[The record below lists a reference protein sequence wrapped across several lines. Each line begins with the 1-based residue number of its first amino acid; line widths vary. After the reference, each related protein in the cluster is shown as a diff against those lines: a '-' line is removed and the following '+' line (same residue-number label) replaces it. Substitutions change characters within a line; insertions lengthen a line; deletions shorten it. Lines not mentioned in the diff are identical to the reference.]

1 MLSRVSSLLVL
12 AQTTIAYYDSSSCS
26 ENKTFSSPFSVGN
39 ASLSSLPTIFAPAAH
54 AQDNTILAQIRN
66 TLALY
71 PLCIDGKDFASLSLV
86 FTKDAVANYSE
97 PLNTLTSL
105 SDIQTV
111 LEASLAPVATQHQ
124 LGTQV
129 VELFGYCAARSL
141 TYFVANH
148 FGKGVYEGQVAYAYG
163 QYRDFWI
170 GTEAGWRIKER
181 TLAYMGPLIGNAS
194 IFAAQ

>member
-1 MLSRVSSLLVL
+1 MLSRLLSLLVL
-12 AQTTIAYYDSSSCS
+12 AQINIGLYTSAYCS
-26 ENKTFSSPFSVGN
+26 EKNTFSSPASFGN
-39 ASLSSLPTIFAPAAH
+39 ASFSSLQTTFAPATH
-54 AQDNTILAQIRN
+54 TQDPGILAQIRN

-71 PLCIDGKDFASLSLV
+71 PVCIDGKDFASLSLV
-86 FTKDAVANYSE
+86 FTEHAVANYSE
-97 PLNTLTSL
+97 PLNILTPL
-105 SDIQTV
+105 SNIQSV

-129 VELFGYCAARSL
+129 VELLGHCSARSL

-163 QYRDFWI
+163 QYRDVW
-170 GTEAGWRIKER
+170 TKTRAGWRIKER

-194 IFAAQ
+194 VFAAQ

>member
-1 MLSRVSSLLVL
+1 MLSRVFSLLLL
-12 AQTTIAYYDSSSCS
+12 AQITLAYYDSSSCS
-26 ENKTFSSPFSVGN
+26 ENNTFSLPASIGN
-39 ASLSSLPTIFAPAAH
+39 ASLSSLPATFAPAAH
-54 AQDNTILAQIRN
+54 AQDSMILAQIRN

-71 PLCIDGKDFASLSLV
+71 PLCIDGKDFASLSFV
-86 FTKDAVANYSE
+86 FTEDAVANYSE

-129 VELFGYCAARSL
+129 VELFGHCAARSL

-163 QYRDFWI
+163 QYRDVW
-170 GTEAGWRIKER
+170 TKTSAGWRIKER
-181 TLAYMGPLIGNAS
+181 TLAYMGPLVGNAS
-194 IFAAQ
+194 IFTAQ